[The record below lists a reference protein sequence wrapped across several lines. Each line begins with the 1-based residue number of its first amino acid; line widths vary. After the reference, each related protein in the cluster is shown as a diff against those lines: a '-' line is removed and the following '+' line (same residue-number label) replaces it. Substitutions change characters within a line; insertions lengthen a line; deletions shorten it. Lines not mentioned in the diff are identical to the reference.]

1 MLGDAT
7 SFILQFHF
15 VDGRVDIDASHMP
28 PPMRPPNPS
37 PMPSSKM
44 SAKSSPAMLGS
55 ARTDDNK
62 SPSPHMRR
70 RSSLLTFANKETTR
84 RASALEARVL
94 EEEVEGEA
102 RERRKSIRRAST
114 MVKGTGGGA
123 VDPGEL
129 AKLIKAHE
137 SGEGHHSPSHSQGG
151 SPSGKRRASF
161 SMQSGQNLLS
171 LSEDE
176 VAAAMAKEKEDEHYE
191 PATDPMPDSQVDL
204 LNMPSEE
211 RESFHIDQIASLL
224 QSTDAFNSV
233 QDELMSEVARCCLYH
248 FFQPGTIICSE
259 DEECAFYFC
268 VVHGS
273 VSVTEPQVSM
283 NEGIDVASI
292 SPEKSE
298 SAKRR
303 SKEEMGSNR
312 RASKESMAYDAQR
325 KRASFVMPPPPPD
338 AQTTRKHSIGAGKG
352 FHHFPLV
359 MQKEKYEYAAK
370 VTDPKGASIILKI
383 VTTSKMR

>member
-7 SFILQFHF
+7 KFTLSVSLR
-15 VDGRVDIDASHMP
+15 GRVDIDVSHMP

-55 ARTDDNK
+55 ARTDDNNK

-161 SMQSGQNLLS
+161 SMQSGRTS
-171 LSEDE
+171 SRSRRTRSPPRWPR
-176 VAAAMAKEKEDEHYE
+176 KEDEHYE
-191 PATDPMPDSQVDL
+191 PRRT
-204 LNMPSEE
+204 
-211 RESFHIDQIASLL
+211 
-224 QSTDAFNSV
+224 
-233 QDELMSEVARCCLYH
+233 RCPTLR
-248 FFQPGTIICSE
+248 
-259 DEECAFYFC
+259 
-268 VVHGS
+268 
-273 VSVTEPQVSM
+273 
-283 NEGIDVASI
+283 SI
-292 SPEKSE
+292 
-298 SAKRR
+298 
-303 SKEEMGSNR
+303 
-312 RASKESMAYDAQR
+312 Y
-325 KRASFVMPPPPPD
+325 
-338 AQTTRKHSIGAGKG
+338 
-352 FHHFPLV
+352 
-359 MQKEKYEYAAK
+359 
-370 VTDPKGASIILKI
+370 
-383 VTTSKMR
+383 